1 MQVTEIRHQPNG
13 SRKVIFEH
21 HWREGFLG
29 EALTI
34 RLTSE
39 DLVEWMEFYSAEHGV
54 VQWTAADG
62 LQESH
67 SWEAEETHEIAG
79 KDSHFPVYLLNGV
92 ASPVVTERIVESVL
106 GHIALSA
113 WKPELLH
120 GCHQTGSFELPAFG
134 R

>member
-1 MQVTEIRHQPNG
+1 MKLSEISHQQNG
-13 SRKVIFEH
+13 SRKVVFEH

-34 RLTSE
+34 RLSHQG
-39 DLVEWMEFYSAEHGV
+39 LVDWMEFYSAEHGV
-54 VQWTAADG
+54 VQWTAAEG

-92 ASPVVTERIVESVL
+92 ASAAVTEQIVESVL
-106 GHIALSA
+106 EHGALS
-113 WKPELLH
+113 ELRPDLMR
-120 GCHQTGSFELPAFG
+120 GCHQTGGFLLPALTN
-134 R
+134 